1 MRSCS
6 NTYKKVSYDINR
18 YAALFTAD
26 FETST
31 PKWNVDKARVWLWDI
46 CNEKLEHKNGI
57 TLNSFMVEIS
67 NYKNSLIGFRN
78 LSFDG
83 YYILNFLLENGF
95 EFREE
100 LNGEY
105 CTFTTLITDLG
116 QHYTYRIIFDNGNI
130 VTIFDTFKHCH
141 QSIKMTAETY
151 KLPIEKGKIDY
162 DEYREENHTPTEEEL
177 LYIHNDTE
185 IDMRHL
191 LIDIEMGMSKITQTG
206 NCKHLLKKSIKDYDL
221 LFPVLE
227 SGIDAYCRKAYRGGF
242 TYLEPKFFNKD
253 LRHMISLD
261 INSMYPA
268 QMLHRKMPYGEP
280 LFEQGKYDK
289 NKFPKGYD
297 LYIQHFECSFWLKEN
312 GIPMISKRSF
322 GITSNELYFIDSGEN
337 IMELW
342 LSSPDTELFFDNYD
356 VEDVNFI
363 DCCAFKSICGYEV
376 TPSEVKRYGKM
387 KSIEVDGKGSIFYD
401 YLLPLRIKKET
412 CEGAERDNAKR
423 MQNIVYGAFATNSKG
438 GLYAPYLDS
447 DGLLR
452 YTRYMGSERKLMYIP
467 VSIFVTAWSRYFLI
481 NSIKKVRDRFVYCD
495 TDSLYLLGD
504 EIPDLNIHA
513 SLYGYFKVEHHIL
526 KARFL
531 GAKRYIYFA
540 NTDKDSRIKKTV
552 VCCGATDDVRKRMN
566 FANFRPNATF
576 DGKLANK
583 TVKGGKHLTETT
595 YKLKCGG

>member
-1 MRSCS
+1 MSS
-6 NTYKKVSYDINR
+6 QATYKKVSYDIKK
-18 YAALFTAD
+18 YANLYTAD

-31 PKWNVDKARVWLWDI
+31 PKWGVEKARVWLWDI
-46 CNEKLEHKNGI
+46 CSENLKHKNGNNL
-57 TLNSFMVEIS
+57 TSFMIEIS
-67 NYKNSLIGFRN
+67 KYNNSIIGFRN

-83 YYILNFLLENGF
+83 YYILNFLFENGF
-95 EFREE
+95 EFKEE
-100 LNGEY
+100 LDGTP

-116 QHYTYRIIFDNGNI
+116 QHYTYRIIFDNYNV

-141 QSIKMTAETY
+141 QSIKRTAETY
-151 KLPIEKGKIDY
+151 HLPIKKGEIDY
-162 DEYREENHTPTEEEL
+162 DEYREENHEPTDEEL
-177 LYIHNDTE
+177 EYIHNDTE

-191 LIDIEMGMSKITQTG
+191 LIDMSLGMSQITQTG
-206 NCKHLLKKSIKDYDL
+206 NCKRLLKKTIEDYDY

-227 SGIDAYCRKAYRGGF
+227 KDVDTYARRAYRGGF
-242 TYLEPKFFNKD
+242 TYLSPKYFNVD
-253 LRHMISLD
+253 LKHMISLD

-280 LFEQGKYDK
+280 LFADGKYDEK
-289 NKFPKGYD
+289 LFPNGFD

-342 LSSPDTELFFDNYD
+342 LSSPDLELFFDNYY
-356 VEDVNFI
+356 VEDLRYI
-363 DCCAFKSICGYEV
+363 DCCAFCSISGYEV
-376 TPSEVKRYGKM
+376 KPSEVKKLGKM
-387 KSIEVDGKGSIFYD
+387 KSIEEDGKGSIFYN
-401 YLLPLRIKKET
+401 YLLPLRMKKET

-438 GLYAPYLDS
+438 GLYAPYLDE

-452 YTRYMGSERKLMYIP
+452 YKRYMGRERKLMYIP

-481 NSIKKVRDRFVYCD
+481 NSIKKVYDRFVYCD

-504 EIPDLNIHA
+504 EVPDLNIHE

-540 NTDKDSRIKKTV
+540 KTDKNSRIEKTV

-566 FANFRPNATF
+566 FSNFRPNAIF

-583 TVKGGKHLTETT
+583 TVKGGKHLMETT